1 MFTKPTKGQSYVAH
15 VQAGGGRELQGRSL
29 YPQFILW
36 YHVDQNAKTSN
47 EFKVQPCFK
56 APGLVKR
63 THSRTELWGIGLC
76 LLQLWPSAPWKPKN
90 PWTLKHMENNGI
102 MLFSN
107 WINYI
112 VTSDG
117 EAKWHIRD
125 FTLAIAGDLGVP
137 SGRPTMFFSVSFRET
152 GLERQHMGPTPA
164 YIFND
169 ELGSFPQ
176 RRCSPNSVSANMVI
190 PNPVM
195 LFNSATMFQMP
206 YPSSMNDAQIVP
218 SNLVSTCKNRFLSP
232 QSGT

>member
-1 MFTKPTKGQSYVAH
+1 MHACMHAYIHAHIHTYIHPYLHTYVH
-15 VQAGGGRELQGRSL
+15 TYVHT
-29 YPQFILW
+29 YI
-36 YHVDQNAKTSN
+36 H
-47 EFKVQPCFK
+47 
-56 APGLVKR
+56 
-63 THSRTELWGIGLC
+63 THIHT
-76 LLQLWPSAPWKPKN
+76 
-90 PWTLKHMENNGI
+90 
-102 MLFSN
+102 
-107 WINYI
+107 YI
-112 VTSDG
+112 HTY
-117 EAKWHIRD
+117 
-125 FTLAIAGDLGVP
+125 AGDLGVP

-206 YPSSMNDAQIVP
+206 YSSSMNDAQIVP